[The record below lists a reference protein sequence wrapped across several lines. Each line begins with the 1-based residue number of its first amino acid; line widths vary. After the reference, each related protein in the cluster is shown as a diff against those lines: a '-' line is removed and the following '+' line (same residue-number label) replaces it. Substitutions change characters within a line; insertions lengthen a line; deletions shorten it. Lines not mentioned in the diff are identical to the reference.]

1 MNFNEKRILI
11 TGAAGFIGSN
21 LTDSL
26 LEEGAEVIG
35 IDNLFNG
42 RLENLEDAYKNKKF
56 EERSN

>member
-21 LTDSL
+21 LADGL

-35 IDNLFNG
+35 IDNHFFN
-42 RLENLEDAYKNKKF
+42 LT
-56 EERSN
+56 